1 MTEPQGEIPLYQLTL
16 DQREFT
22 LLLSLTYLGAQLVTH
37 KVEESFNTLWGRA
50 EYIIQLAPGSIA
62 SLVNKLHILDA
73 EGQAQ
78 LNPNPP
84 ELS

>member
-1 MTEPQGEIPLYQLTL
+1 MTKPQGETPLYQLTL

-37 KVEESFNTLWGRA
+37 KVEESFNAQWGRA
-50 EYIIQLAPGSIA
+50 EYIIQLAPTSFA
-62 SLVNKLHILDA
+62 SLIQKMHLLDA

-78 LNPNPP
+78 LNPNPT
-84 ELS
+84 ELP